1 MKFNKPINIQINPEY
16 AIKEECTEEDMILL
30 RETSDNL
37 GGITAEPNY
46 IEDDSGEKKIV
57 RSGGR
62 FDWGLYT
69 NPHYQN
75 ATTTI
80 QLMRLWT
87 CQMVT
92 QMVNN
97 KAYVNEI
104 GDEPKFNITDEE
116 KEVFFGVISRLIDG
130 LNDCLEKSGESMVM
144 NKKIKKV
151 EL

>member
-1 MKFNKPINIQINPEY
+1 MKFNKPINIQINPKY
-16 AIKEECTEEDMILL
+16 TIKEECTEEEMILL
-30 RETSDNL
+30 RETGDNL
-37 GGITAEPNY
+37 GGITNEPTY
-46 IEDDSGEKKIV
+46 IEDGSGEKKIV

-62 FDWGLYT
+62 IDWGLYA

-75 ATTTI
+75 ATVTI

-104 GDEPKFNITDEE
+104 GDEPRFDITDNER
-116 KEVFFGVISRLIDG
+116 EVFIEVITRLTNG
-130 LNDCLEKSGESMVM
+130 LHDCLEKSSESMVV